1 MEDLGTSSSSSSSS
15 SSSLGF
21 SDRLIAGTQHRHGR
35 VGLLFDCVEDRGD
48 VDRNQPRMGILE
60 GGLTAFS
67 KPIVVL
73 DFVWNLAFVV
83 VTVVVVFSTLDER
96 PCTPLRLWLCGYG
109 VQCLVHVVFVYGE
122 YRRSHGV
129 ANFGFLTIGDHN
141 RMFKRLDS
149 TNTLISSIWWAF
161 GFYWIVIGGQPL
173 LGDSPRLYWL
183 TVIFLAFDVFFVI
196 FCIGLACL
204 VFVAL
209 FCCIPLLAIAYAVA
223 SVEGATEEMIK
234 SLPKYR
240 YRSLDSEAVD
250 GFMGLQVVRLKSGTG
265 YNSYQGELVLSSEDS
280 ECCICLQSYV
290 DGAELSSLPCN
301 HIFHSECV
309 GRWLLINATC
319 PLCKSSIL
327 RGDTLV

>member
-1 MEDLGTSSSSSSSS
+1 MEDPGTSSSS
-15 SSSLGF
+15 GF
-21 SDRLIAGTQHRHGR
+21 SDRLIGGTQHRHGR
-35 VGLLFDCVEDRGD
+35 ARLLLDCVEDRRD
-48 VDRNQPRMGILE
+48 VDRDPPRRSLLE
-60 GGLTAFS
+60 GWLAAFS

-83 VTVVVVFSTLDER
+83 ATVVVVLSTLDER

-109 VQCLVHVVFVYGE
+109 VQCMVHVVFVYVE
-122 YRRSHGV
+122 YRSRHGV
-129 ANFGFLTIGDHN
+129 ANFGFFTVGDHS

-149 TNTLISSIWWAF
+149 MNTLISSIWWAF

-173 LGDSPRLYWL
+173 LQDSPRLYWL

-204 VFVAL
+204 VFLAL

-223 SVEGATEEMIK
+223 TVEGATEEMIR

-240 YRSLDSEAVD
+240 YRSHDSGAVD
-250 GFMGLQVVRLKSGTG
+250 GFIGLQVIGLKSGTG

-280 ECCICLQSYV
+280 DCCICLESYV

-301 HIFHSECV
+301 HHFHSECV
-309 GRWLLINATC
+309 SRWLLINATC